1 MLNGNRVPKRRKGRL
16 YYSTHNLQ
24 SINARECR
32 ETMGILL
39 WVEKTLIAVKLHNK
53 CCITGRVIADWSMA
67 DGTCIHCHRLLKCGR
82 RSTRTGSRTH
92 CSDICTREQY
102 IRFRVLFVHRNLLLD
117 EEEEDSTSISVFL
130 VNECRCQII
139 CHHHPIAILQVSMRG
154 WSKEE

>member
-1 MLNGNRVPKRRKGRL
+1 MPKRSKGRL

-67 DGTCIHCHRLLKCGR
+67 GGTCIRCHRLLWEEEHQNR
-82 RSTRTGSRTH
+82 IANTLFQY
-92 CSDICTREQY
+92 TREQY

-139 CHHHPIAILQVSMRG
+139 CHHHPIAIAGVDARVEQGGVAR
-154 WSKEE
+154 